1 MNDSDLTLLTR
12 WRDGDRRAADELSRR
27 YQGDLRQFF
36 RTKAG
41 PEDVEDLVQK
51 VWLGLIETQ
60 GPQREAVVPT
70 SFKAYL
76 FGIARHV
83 VIRHIEARY
92 RLDNTVPIEQS
103 IASLDPSLS
112 QVVGERLKSQRL
124 IRALQTLPVEM
135 QILLELRYYTELSTA
150 GLPPRRREAGRLH
163 APEPPG
169 AAAADGGPGPE
180 RHAPARARRAHRR
193 LGEPRLPGLP
203 GARPGAV
210 PRGPR
215 QRDEG
220 YALLLQLVFEEL
232 ATELPGLY
240 GPAGVADLVP
250 IPAATLRHVVDTL
263 DDAALESCWT
273 DDMTL
278 GWVYQYWNDPEREAL
293 DAKLN
298 DGGKVEPHEI
308 ASKTQMF
315 TERYMVDWLLQNS
328 LGPMWLAMCQKHG
341 WTPEVEADGT
351 LAALERRTARAQ

>member
-1 MNDSDLTLLTR
+1 MNLQRARCTSSDAMNDSDLTLLTR

-150 GLPPRRREAGRLH
+150 ELAAIYDVPEGTIKSRVFNAKQRL
-163 APEPPG
+163 
-169 AAAADGGPGPE
+169 AAAT
-180 RHAPARARRAHRR
+180 
-193 LGEPRLPGLP
+193 EP
-203 GARPGAV
+203 
-210 PRGPR
+210 
-215 QRDEG
+215 D
-220 YALLLQLVFEEL
+220 
-232 ATELPGLY
+232 
-240 GPAGVADLVP
+240 
-250 IPAATLRHVVDTL
+250 
-263 DDAALESCWT
+263 
-273 DDMTL
+273 
-278 GWVYQYWNDPEREAL
+278 
-293 DAKLN
+293 
-298 DGGKVEPHEI
+298 
-308 ASKTQMF
+308 
-315 TERYMVDWLLQNS
+315 
-328 LGPMWLAMCQKHG
+328 
-341 WTPEVEADGT
+341 
-351 LAALERRTARAQ
+351 